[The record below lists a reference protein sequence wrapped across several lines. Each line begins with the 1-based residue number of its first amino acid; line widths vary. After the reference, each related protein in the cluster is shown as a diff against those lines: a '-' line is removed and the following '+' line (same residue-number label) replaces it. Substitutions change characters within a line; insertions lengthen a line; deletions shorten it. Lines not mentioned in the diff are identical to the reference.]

1 MKKQKTIIV
10 YKGDEF
16 ITCGTAQE
24 IADFF
29 GKTKNNI
36 QSKVA
41 HFRLNRK
48 RGMKISK
55 NSYQWYEEEYEEIE
69 D

>member
-1 MKKQKTIIV
+1 MKKEKIITV

-16 ITCGTAQE
+16 IACGTAQE
-24 IADFF
+24 IADEF

-55 NSYQWYEEEYEEIE
+55 NSYQWHEEEYEEIE

>member
-1 MKKQKTIIV
+1 MKKERLITV
-10 YKGDEF
+10 YKGDKF

-24 IADFF
+24 IADEF
-29 GKTKNNI
+29 GQTKNNI

-55 NSYQWYEEEYEEIE
+55 NSYQWYEDEYEEIE